1 MCIRL
6 RILCCHCYGPGCCCG
21 TGSIPGLGTSSCQ
34 GTAKKE
40 KKKKLDLA
48 SLPLIADDQ
57 STLDHVA
64 TISGKK
70 KLKSRMHLACVLVI
84 QLTTASFLFYK
95 ACICTYTHFTFLA
108 SADTRHLGRPNILT
122 LLY

>member
-1 MCIRL
+1 MHKVKDPVLSLLWPRL
-6 RILCCHCYGPGCCCG
+6 LLWHRFHPRPWNFFMPGYSQKG
-21 TGSIPGLGTSSCQ
+21 
-34 GTAKKE
+34 